1 MLSCR
6 RLGFEWPNGQ
16 LVFHDFNFDFSQRR
30 LALIGPNGVGK
41 STLLRVLAGELQASQ
56 GDCRRSSGV
65 VYLSQEEERPDLK
78 VWEYLG
84 DLEQPPELWERLP
97 MMADCKVL
105 SGGEWMLLRLVKRIS
120 ERPGFLLLDEP
131 TNHLD
136 EGRKAWLMD
145 LLENS
150 GAGYLLVTHD
160 RDVLQ
165 RMQEFLVLTPDH
177 IQFFA
182 GSWEDYQIEKSSVIE
197 RSQNAVADAKTA
209 LARQEQQ
216 ARLNEERQA
225 KRMRQAARTA
235 PDAGI
240 PKILLGARKR
250 QAQET
255 AGGLNRRYEGRLR
268 EGRRRLALSQAERL
282 EETRPTFKIKRSRSI
297 TGKDLVRLEN
307 ARILKLESVQSLNLA
322 SAQPLWDEELNFVL
336 KGGERLWIRGE
347 NGAGKTS
354 LLRSLQGCKV
364 GPGLLQQGVFRNYS
378 RFWGELNQ
386 EPVVDGSSSVW
397 DWFREHLGG
406 ADSELRNSLAQFQF
420 PMERLQQSCSSLSGG
435 ERLRA
440 HLARLLLA
448 EDPPEILFL
457 DEPTNHLDLLTR
469 EWLEQILHE
478 FDGALVLVTHE
489 EGFARA
495 LGVEKDIRLTRR
507 SNRGT

>member
-1 MLSCR
+1 MLSCH

-16 LVFHDFNFDFSQRR
+16 IVFHDFSFDFSQRR
-30 LALIGPNGVGK
+30 LALVGPNGGGK
-41 STLLRVLAGELQASQ
+41 STLLQVLAGELSASQ
-56 GDCRRSSGV
+56 GDCYRSPGV
-65 VYLSQEEERPDLK
+65 IYLSQEEERPDLK

-97 MMADCKVL
+97 LMADCKVL
-105 SGGEWMLLRLVKRIS
+105 SGGEWMLLRLLKRLS

-136 EGRKAWLMD
+136 EERKAWLMD

-160 RDVLQ
+160 RDVLR
-165 RMQEFLVLTPDH
+165 RMQEFLILTPEH

-182 GSWEDYQIEKSSVIE
+182 GSWEDYQTEKSRAIE
-197 RSQNAVADAKTA
+197 RSQNAVTEAKIA
-209 LARQEQQ
+209 LTRQARQ

-235 PDAGI
+235 PEAGI

-255 AGGLNRRYEGRLR
+255 AGGLRRRDEGRLQD
-268 EGRRRLALSQAERL
+268 GQRRLAQSQAERL
-282 EETRPTFKIKRSRSI
+282 EEAGPTFKIKRLRSI
-297 TGKDLVRLEN
+297 AGKDLVRLEN
-307 ARILKLESVQSLNLA
+307 ARILKSE
-322 SAQPLWDEELNFVL
+322 SAQPLWDEALSFVL

-354 LLRSLQGCKV
+354 LLRSLQGRAL
-364 GPGLLQQGVFRNYS
+364 GPGLLRQGVFQNHS
-378 RFWGELNQ
+378 RFWGELTQ
-386 EPVVDGSSSVW
+386 EPTVDGSSSVW

-507 SNRGT
+507 SNGGT